1 MTELIRELPAHYA
14 HSPQDAE
21 LQRALGL
28 LVDQLQAD
36 KARTLR
42 QLHPSTASGWGL
54 ELWERAYGIAVDDT
68 QPEERRRARVL
79 AKVKG
84 VGVTTV
90 ERLLGIASAFSASAV
105 EIVEFF
111 DQYRF
116 EIWYTETIGPVRYPD
131 DLAAMVNEL
140 KPAHLA
146 WDVKY
151 RQTVPAAACAGT
163 LERSAEYFILRQQ
176 PMELPKWPVDVR
188 AGTAGRQAEKC
199 ILKQG

>member
-21 LQRALGL
+21 LQRVLGL

-105 EIVEFF
+105 EIVELF

-163 LERSAEYFILRQQ
+163 LERSAEYFVLRQQ
-176 PMELPKWPVDVR
+176 PMELPKWPVDIR

>member
-21 LQRALGL
+21 LQRVLGL

-116 EIWYTETIGPVRYPD
+116 EIWYTETIGPIQSPE
-131 DLAAMVNEL
+131 DLAAIVNEL

-146 WDVKY
+146 WEVKY
-151 RQTVPAAACAGT
+151 REETRTQVRLGT
-163 LERSAEYFILRQQ
+163 LPRQGDRIVW
-176 PMELPKWPVDVR
+176 KVDCR
-188 AGTAGRQAEKC
+188 
-199 ILKQG
+199 

>member
-21 LQRALGL
+21 LQRVLGL

-151 RQTVPAAACAGT
+151 RQTVPAAARAGT

>member
-163 LERSAEYFILRQQ
+163 LERSAEYFVLRQQ
-176 PMELPKWPVDVR
+176 PMELPKWPVDIR

>member
-176 PMELPKWPVDVR
+176 PLELPKRPVDVR

>member
-21 LQRALGL
+21 LQRVLGL

-111 DQYRF
+111 GQYRF

>member
-21 LQRALGL
+21 LQRVLGL

-163 LERSAEYFILRQQ
+163 LERSAEYFVLRQQ
-176 PMELPKWPVDVR
+176 PMELPKWPVDIR